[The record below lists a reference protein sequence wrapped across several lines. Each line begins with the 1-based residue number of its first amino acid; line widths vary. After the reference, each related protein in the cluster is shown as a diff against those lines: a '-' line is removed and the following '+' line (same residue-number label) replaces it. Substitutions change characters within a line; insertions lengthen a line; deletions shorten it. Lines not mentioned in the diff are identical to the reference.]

1 MTLKRMGEL
10 TKYSYSTN
18 RECEMSLTLRDV
30 SSEDNPADITKR
42 CSVTVTPIRPDNA
55 IDLASTESGDCDT
68 VAIAAN
74 LDFGDGHPSGGSWT
88 AYQGSDVQPSDGTT
102 SVESEQPGAYGQS
115 RCVFS
120 SWVDYAHVSRNRRD
134 VSTHGWW
141 EDDSSSACPEYDDV
155 KVWLQSHWCR
165 VPRDGHCYWQ
175 TESYNKQRVRAWDQ
189 GGRKVNART
198 VCKPATAVVRW
209 RSKVDVDL
217 VGHSD
222 PPYQKYSPPRNLL
235 CNP

>member
-1 MTLKRMGEL
+1 MALTPGQVRAGAEPEPETEQPAQIVCDGLYSLTMSVNTMTLKRMGEL

-30 SSEDNPADITKR
+30 SSEDNLADITKS
-42 CSVTVTPIRPDNA
+42 CTVTPIRPDNA

-74 LDFGDGHPSGGSWT
+74 LDFGDAHPSGGSWT
-88 AYQGSDVQPSDGTT
+88 AYQGPDVQPSDGTT

-134 VSTHGWW
+134 VSTHGW
-141 EDDSSSACPEYDDV
+141 
-155 KVWLQSHWCR
+155 
-165 VPRDGHCYWQ
+165 
-175 TESYNKQRVRAWDQ
+175 
-189 GGRKVNART
+189 
-198 VCKPATAVVRW
+198 
-209 RSKVDVDL
+209 
-217 VGHSD
+217 
-222 PPYQKYSPPRNLL
+222 
-235 CNP
+235 